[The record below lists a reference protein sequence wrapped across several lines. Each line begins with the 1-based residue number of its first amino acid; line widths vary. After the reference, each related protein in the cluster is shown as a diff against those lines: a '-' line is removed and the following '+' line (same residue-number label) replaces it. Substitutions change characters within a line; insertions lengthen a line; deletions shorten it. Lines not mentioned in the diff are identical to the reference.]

1 MSLKKYEAFARIVE
15 LKSLTKAADD
25 LGYTQSCLSHMISS
39 LESELGFSVLV
50 RSRSGISLTAEG
62 ELILP
67 VIRKILEEKKHLDR
81 LVASISAEGA
91 GVVRI
96 GAFTSV
102 AVNWLPGILKKYREA
117 HSTVEIRMFNGDYH
131 DVEQWLKQG
140 EIDIGFLALPGPEGI
155 RCEPLKE
162 DDLYVILPADHPLA
176 AYESIPVELVAQEP
190 IISLLETSSQ
200 DLRRAF
206 GNVRP
211 DIRYITKDDY
221 AIIAMVQAGLGIS
234 IMPELLLTHNDSDV
248 AVRPLVP
255 PVSRTLAIGYSPAA
269 QDNPAVSSF
278 ISCVKE
284 WVFQNT

>member
-25 LGYTQSCLSHMISS
+25 LGYTQSCLSHMINS

-102 AVNWLPGILKKYREA
+102 AVNWLPGILKKYRET

-155 RCEPLKE
+155 RCE
-162 DDLYVILPADHPLA
+162 
-176 AYESIPVELVAQEP
+176 
-190 IISLLETSSQ
+190 SL
-200 DLRRAF
+200 
-206 GNVRP
+206 
-211 DIRYITKDDY
+211 
-221 AIIAMVQAGLGIS
+221 
-234 IMPELLLTHNDSDV
+234 
-248 AVRPLVP
+248 
-255 PVSRTLAIGYSPAA
+255 
-269 QDNPAVSSF
+269 
-278 ISCVKE
+278 
-284 WVFQNT
+284 